1 MRVKGLRVFGL
12 NIPKSVSSVHPIE
25 LSKKARHRLRVLQW
39 DEEHGRNASLTAR
52 HFGVS
57 RTSVI
62 DWRKRHE
69 RDGPGGLEDG
79 SRRPRNVR
87 QPSWSRDFEAAV
99 LELRQLTGWGKDK
112 LVVLLRADG
121 WVCSTSMVGRVLRKL
136 KESGRLVEAP
146 GRDPW
151 LPRRPFQR
159 PYGVRKPKEYQADS
173 PGAIVQLDT
182 AHVALF
188 NGFRFKHFTACDVF
202 SRWQVL
208 EVHDRATAHAAAGF
222 LNTIISRM
230 PFPVRAIQVDG
241 GSEFMAEF
249 EDACKARG
257 ITLFVLP
264 PRSPKLNGHV
274 ERSNR
279 THKEE
284 FYYRLKAATTI
295 AEVRRLLRTWEDVHN
310 RFRPHQALGQIT
322 PLAFLKSCA

>member
-1 MRVKGLRVFGL
+1 MRVFGL
-12 NIPKSVSSVHPIE
+12 NLPNAVSSVHPVE
-25 LSKKARHRLRVLQW
+25 LSRKARHRLKILEW
-39 DEEHGRNASLTAR
+39 DAAHGRNASLTAR
-52 HFGVS
+52 HFGLS
-57 RTSVI
+57 RTSVCH
-62 DWRKRHE
+62 WRKRFE

-87 QPSWSRDFEAAV
+87 KPSWSRDFEAAV

-112 LVVLLRADG
+112 LAVLLRQDG
-121 WVCSTSMVGRVLRKL
+121 WECSVSMVGRVLRKL
-136 KESGRLVEAP
+136 KEAGRLVEAP

-159 PYGVRKPKEYQADS
+159 PYGVRKPKEYVADS
-173 PGAIVQLDT
+173 PGAIVQVDT
-182 AHVALF
+182 AHVVLF
-188 NGFRFKHFTACDVF
+188 DGFRFKHFTACDVF

-222 LNTIISRM
+222 LDTIVRRM
-230 PFPVRAIQVDG
+230 PFPVKAIQVDG

-249 EDACKARG
+249 EEACKERG
-257 ITLFVLP
+257 IALFVLP

-295 AEVRRLLRTWEDVHN
+295 TQIRRLLRTWEDVHN
-310 RFRPHQALGQIT
+310 HFRPHQALGQIT
-322 PLAFLKSCA
+322 PFKFLKNCA